1 MWKIRRVSWLALGAG
16 LAFAVA
22 APALSHPKD
31 RAVGLHV
38 DHGHYR
44 SQSGA
49 SGYSSDREAP
59 PTSRPGSVFEG
70 GSEAA
75 PEPGAALLFGLG
87 ALTIARRGRRRSR

>member
-31 RAVGLHV
+31 RPVGLHL

-49 SGYSSDREAP
+49 SGYSSDREA
-59 PTSRPGSVFEG
+59 GSVFKG